1 MRKRDAIKE
10 WRQALSRYRIEH
22 RPDEMQLLVPVPH
35 DVFSP
40 PETPVGRTRPL
51 RNPASRQD
59 DFVRAIRVLQRN
71 NRLLLARWGVRW
83 AEAAGFLQF
92 EADRRGMSVALLA
105 SALTASL
112 RREARGQAS

>member
-10 WRQALSRYRIEH
+10 WRRALSRYRIEH
-22 RPDEMQLLVPVPH
+22 RPDEMQLLVPVRH
-35 DVFSP
+35 DVFTQSG
-40 PETPVGRTRPL
+40 TPAGKTRPL
-51 RNPASRQD
+51 RNLAAKQD
-59 DFVRAIRVLQRN
+59 DFAKAIRVLQRN

-112 RREARGQAS
+112 RREARGQGS

>member
-1 MRKRDAIKE
+1 MKKRDVIKE

-35 DVFSP
+35 DVISS
-40 PETPVGRTRPL
+40 TPAGKTRPL
-51 RNPASRQD
+51 RDPASRQD